1 MITNVIQKGKSVI
14 VYVDGSQRAQIN
26 VSSTPG
32 SGLKNWNSDNF
43 SVQQG
48 SSIMI
53 YNEYGNLIDSHYTGA
68 INFGAQTDRRD
79 RKESRKASRKAPRTG
94 IIGEFIDLV
103 GMIVRWILFIVFL
116 IIMLF
121 VYSILS

>member
-48 SSIMI
+48 ASVMI
-53 YNEYGNLIDSHYTGA
+53 YNEYGNLIDSHYTGV
-68 INFGAQTDRRD
+68 INFGAQTKTNRS
-79 RKESRKASRKAPRTG
+79 RKEPRTG

-103 GMIVRWILFIVFL
+103 GLIVRWILFIIFL
-116 IIMLF
+116 IIILF
-121 VYSILS
+121 VYAILS

>member
-1 MITNVIQKGKSVI
+1 MITNVIQKGKNVI
-14 VYVDGSQRAQIN
+14 VYVNGSQRAQIN

-48 SSIMI
+48 SSII
-53 YNEYGNLIDSHYTGA
+53 TYDETGNQIDQTYTGV
-68 INFGAQTDRRD
+68 INFGAQTKTNR
-79 RKESRKASRKAPRTG
+79 SRKAPRTG
-94 IIGEFIDLV
+94 IVGEIIDLF
-103 GMIVRWILFIVFL
+103 GLILRWVLFIIFF

-121 VYSILS
+121 VYAILA